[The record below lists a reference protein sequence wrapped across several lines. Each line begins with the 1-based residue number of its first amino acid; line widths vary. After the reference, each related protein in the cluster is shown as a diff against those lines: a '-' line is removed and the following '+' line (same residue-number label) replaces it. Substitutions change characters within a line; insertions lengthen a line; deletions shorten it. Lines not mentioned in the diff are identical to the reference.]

1 MCVAAALE
9 ARSLVSV
16 TDTKVKGATVKK
28 LSSHLGRCVHGFGH
42 LTDRRN
48 GQHSVRT
55 SQSRSGMGPGG
66 VCLTVGGY
74 SQCDVGR

>member
-1 MCVAAALE
+1 M
-9 ARSLVSV
+9 
-16 TDTKVKGATVKK
+16 KK

-48 GQHSVRT
+48 GQHSVLT

-66 VCLTVGGY
+66 VYVGGY
-74 SQCDVGR
+74 SHCDVGR